1 MSKIQTNEQ
10 IRLARMESIC
20 NRLRSEMDDVMQRAY
35 EQAVADNDTD
45 RASEMARKIRNRL
58 LDKSDAQMSLDR
70 IGLNTSTSTAVLA
83 SLKNI
88 FDNDWAVYRQH
99 LRDISAQE
107 GFPFNIDWGIS
118 PDAKK
123 KGGISDVGG
132 DN

>member
-1 MSKIQTNEQ
+1 MSKIQSNEQ

-20 NRLRSEMDDVMQRAY
+20 NQIKSEMEDVMQKAY

-45 RASEMARKIRNRL
+45 GAAEMARKIRNRM

-70 IGLNTSTSTAVLA
+70 IGLNTSNTTAFLT

-99 LRDISAQE
+99 LRDITAQE

-118 PDAKK
+118 PDAKNTNEK
-123 KGGISDVGG
+123 EV
-132 DN
+132 

>member
-1 MSKIQTNEQ
+1 MSKIQSNDQ

-20 NRLRSEMDDVMQRAY
+20 NKLKSEMEDVMQKAY
-35 EQAVADNDTD
+35 ERAVEENDTD
-45 RASEMARKIRNRL
+45 RAAELARKIRNRM

-70 IGLNTSTSTAVLA
+70 IGLNTSSTTSFLA

-99 LRDISAQE
+99 LRDITAQE

-118 PDAKK
+118 PDSKK
-123 KGGISDVGG
+123 EG
-132 DN
+132 DE

>member
-1 MSKIQTNEQ
+1 MSKIQSNEQ

-20 NRLRSEMDDVMQRAY
+20 NQIKSEMDDVMQRAY

-45 RASEMARKIRNRL
+45 RAAEMARKIRNRM

-70 IGLNTSTSTAVLA
+70 IGLNTSSTTAFLS

-99 LRDISAQE
+99 LRDITAQE
-107 GFPFNIDWGIS
+107 GFPFNINWGVS
-118 PDAKK
+118 PDGKK
-123 KGGISDVGG
+123 AG
-132 DN
+132 DE

>member
-1 MSKIQTNEQ
+1 MSKIQSNEQ

-20 NRLRSEMDDVMQRAY
+20 NQIKSEMEDVMLRAY

-45 RASEMARKIRNRL
+45 RAAEMARKIRNRL

-70 IGLNTSTSTAVLA
+70 IGLNTSNTTAFLT

-99 LRDISAQE
+99 LRDITAQE

-118 PDAKK
+118 PDAKNTNEK
-123 KGGISDVGG
+123 EV
-132 DN
+132 

>member
-1 MSKIQTNEQ
+1 MSKIQSNDQ

-20 NRLRSEMDDVMQRAY
+20 NQIKSEMDDVMQRAY
-35 EQAVADNDTD
+35 EQAVANNDTD
-45 RASEMARKIRNRL
+45 GAAEMARKIRNRL

-70 IGLNTSTSTAVLA
+70 IGLNTSSTTAFLT

-99 LRDISAQE
+99 LRDVTAQE
-107 GFPFNIDWGIS
+107 GFPFNIDWGVS

-123 KGGISDVGG
+123 EG
-132 DN
+132 DA